1 MAAELISI
9 HPVDPQPNKIREVAK
24 VLAKGG
30 LIIYPTDTVYGIGCN
45 IFDARAVEAIARL
58 KGVKPEKNNFSF
70 ICHDHSQVAEYTK
83 QIDTRT
89 FKIMKKALPGPFT
102 FILPAS
108 NSVPKL
114 LNMKKKTVGIRIPD
128 HKVPLMLVREL
139 GSPLLTTSVHND
151 EDRMVEYETDPSEIY
166 DKFKNLVD
174 VVIDSGFGSNKPSTV
189 VDLSD
194 PNDYTVLREGQG
206 DFDLYV

>member
-1 MAAELISI
+1 MLFRS
-9 HPVDPQPNKIREVAK
+9 
-24 VLAKGG
+24 
-30 LIIYPTDTVYGIGCN
+30 
-45 IFDARAVEAIARL
+45 
-58 KGVKPEKNNFSF
+58 
-70 ICHDHSQVAEYTK
+70 AEYTK

-102 FILPAS
+102 LILPAS